1 MTEMILILAMLGR
14 DFDFELQA
22 NPPVT
27 PWPSMTIYPRNGI
40 RMKVQR
46 RA

>member
-1 MTEMILILAMLGR
+1 MLAR

-22 NPPVT
+22 DPPVT
-27 PWPSMTIYPRNGI
+27 PWPSLTIYPRNGI
-40 RMKVQR
+40 RIRVRR